1 MDAATPERTGSSP
14 LPRIALALA
23 GLGVVG
29 AAAFAMMVASLMGGL
44 NAQDSSTSSPSAL
57 AVADIPPNIL
67 PLYLRAG
74 QSRGLDWAYLAAI
87 GKIETDHGRSNA
99 PGVKSGVNAFGCC
112 AGPMQFSVVGPS
124 GGTWGTY
131 GVDGNHDGQTSVYDP
146 ADAIPAAADYLK
158 ASGAP
163 GDWDRA
169 IFAYNHAAWYVADV
183 KRQAQMYRDA
193 ARSPAELQ
201 TGGAT
206 TQRLPNGAPWLV
218 VIPGTTAR
226 CDSRIARDVMLLMDR
241 YKLTLGD
248 CYAPT
253 GHEAN
258 GEHPLGL
265 GLDVTPAPGG
275 SWALLDELAHD
286 VGWSE
291 ACAASGCDGT
301 LPPPFRF
308 VGWNGYSGHG
318 DPAHAGSNAHLHLS
332 WAHSAATAGHPA
344 TIVQTLLTPGGTP

>member
-1 MDAATPERTGSSP
+1 
-14 LPRIALALA
+14 
-23 GLGVVG
+23 VG
-29 AAAFAMMVASLMGGL
+29 AAATTSLPLRIGLVAGALGIAAVALVAMSIAGMSF
-44 NAQDSSTSSPSAL
+44 DTSSTDSASGPSAL
-57 AVADIPPNIL
+57 AVADIPPDIL
-67 PLYLRAG
+67 PIYLQAG
-74 QSRGLDWAYLAAI
+74 QSRGIDWAYLAAI

-99 PGVKSGVNAFGCC
+99 PGVKSSVNSFGCC
-112 AGPMQFSVVGPS
+112 AGPMQFSVIGAG
-124 GGTWGTY
+124 GGTWGAY

-163 GDWDRA
+163 EDWDRA

-183 KRQAQMYRDA
+183 KKQAQMYRDA
-193 ARSPAELQ
+193 AKSPTDLQ

-218 VIPGTTAR
+218 AIPGTTAR
-226 CDSRIARDVMLLMDR
+226 CDSRIARDVMLLMER

-265 GLDVTPAPGG
+265 GLDVTPGPGG
-275 SWALLDELAHD
+275 SWALVERLARD
-286 VGWSE
+286 LGWSE

-308 VGWNGYSGHG
+308 IGYNGYGGHG

-344 TIVQTLLTPGGTP
+344 TIVQTLLKPGGP